1 MAIRT
6 WLGDRLKPLNSEYGK
21 ASPGWGT
28 TPVMGALIVLFAVFL
43 IIIIQ
48 LFNGS
53 LVIPGFK
60 TTPWG

>member
-28 TPVMGALIVLFAVFL
+28 TPVMGALIVLFGLFL

-53 LVIPGFK
+53 LVIDGFK
-60 TTPWG
+60 TTPW